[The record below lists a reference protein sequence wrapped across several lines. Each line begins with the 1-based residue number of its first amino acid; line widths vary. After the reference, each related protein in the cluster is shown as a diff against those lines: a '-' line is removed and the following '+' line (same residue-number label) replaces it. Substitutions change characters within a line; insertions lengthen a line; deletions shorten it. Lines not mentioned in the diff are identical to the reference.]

1 MATSIAS
8 GGADW
13 MGDPHWLEQCKVEL
27 KTAIRTRFLQ
37 IKDRLDTVVYSL
49 IRTRDFDLADELYL
63 RLTEDGCSFEE
74 LAHFSEGPERG
85 WGAQVGP
92 CPLNQGHPE
101 LVYRLKSWSTGELK
115 QPFAIRSTAIL
126 LRVNQRYGARFTDWE
141 NQIAC
146 VLAEEMGLQPPP
158 DSKQPTPTG
167 QP

>member
-13 MGDPHWLEQCKVEL
+13 MGDPHWIEQCKIEL

-92 CPLNQGHPE
+92 CPLNQGHPGWCIGSNPGAPE
-101 LVYRLKSWSTGELK
+101 NSSNHLRSDR
-115 QPFAIRSTAIL
+115 QPFCC
-126 LRVNQRYGARFTDWE
+126 G
-141 NQIAC
+141 
-146 VLAEEMGLQPPP
+146 
-158 DSKQPTPTG
+158 
-167 QP
+167 